1 MRISEPATKIT
12 KVVSGVCKASRYQ
25 GIAALEANMSFDLP
39 NADLGNWA
47 RQACNLAVNR
57 AIPSGSSG
65 LAHRNELVET
75 PQMRLI
81 PILFV
86 ASCSLCL
93 AQQESDNERAGRM
106 FFPPETKE
114 STNLPKQTSGPRR
127 ENSPS
132 ETIDMFF
139 LGLKAGQIDAAYDGL
154 VKGSVIADRREDVAN
169 LKDRTRHALDEF
181 GPISGYELLEERTVG
196 STLLRRTCISFNSDL
211 PLRWRFY
218 FYKAEGTWKLVDL
231 RIDDGLVE
239 LFEESIRPRK

>member
-1 MRISEPATKIT
+1 MR
-12 KVVSGVCKASRYQ
+12 
-25 GIAALEANMSFDLP
+25 F
-39 NADLGNWA
+39 
-47 RQACNLAVNR
+47 
-57 AIPSGSSG
+57 
-65 LAHRNELVET
+65 
-75 PQMRLI
+75 I

-86 ASCSLCL
+86 VSCSLCL
-93 AQQESDNERAGRM
+93 AQQGSDKERAARM

-114 STNLPKQTSGPRR
+114 STDSPKQAPGPRR

-154 VKGSVIADRREDVAN
+154 VKGSVIADRREDVAG
-169 LKDRTRHALDEF
+169 LKDRTRHALDNF
-181 GPISGYELLEERTVG
+181 GPISGYEVLEEKTVG

-218 FYKAEGTWKLVDL
+218 FYKAQGTWKLVDL
-231 RIDDGLVE
+231 RVDDGLVE

>member
-1 MRISEPATKIT
+1 
-12 KVVSGVCKASRYQ
+12 
-25 GIAALEANMSFDLP
+25 MSYDLP

-57 AIPSGSSG
+57 TIPSGSSG

-75 PQMRLI
+75 PQMRFI

-93 AQQESDNERAGRM
+93 AQQGSDNERAGRM
-106 FFPPETKE
+106 FFPPQTKE
-114 STNLPKQTSGPRR
+114 STDPSKQAPGPRR

-132 ETIDMFF
+132 EAIDMFF

-154 VKGSVIADRREDVAN
+154 VKGSVIADRREDVAG
-169 LKDRTRHALDEF
+169 LKDRTRHALDNF
-181 GPISGYELLEERTVG
+181 GPITGYEVLEEKTVG

-218 FYKAEGTWKLVDL
+218 FYKAQGTWKLVDL
-231 RIDDGLVE
+231 RVDDGLVE
-239 LFEESIRPRK
+239 LFEESVRPRK

>member
-1 MRISEPATKIT
+1 MTYPMLTAEP
-12 KVVSGVCKASRYQ
+12 
-25 GIAALEANMSFDLP
+25 E
-39 NADLGNWA
+39 
-47 RQACNLAVNR
+47 LAKLVIQWMMER
-57 AIPSGSSG
+57 FPSGSSG
-65 LAHRNELVET
+65 LAHRGELVET
-75 PQMRLI
+75 PQMRFI

-86 ASCSLCL
+86 VSCSLCL
-93 AQQESDNERAGRM
+93 AQQESDNERAARM
-106 FFPPETKE
+106 FFPPETNE
-114 STNLPKQTSGPRR
+114 SANLPKQASGPRR

-181 GPISGYELLEERTVG
+181 GPISGYEVLEERTVG

-218 FYKAEGTWKLVDL
+218 FYKAQGTWKLVDL

>member
-1 MRISEPATKIT
+1 MR
-12 KVVSGVCKASRYQ
+12 
-25 GIAALEANMSFDLP
+25 F
-39 NADLGNWA
+39 
-47 RQACNLAVNR
+47 
-57 AIPSGSSG
+57 
-65 LAHRNELVET
+65 
-75 PQMRLI
+75 I

-86 ASCSLCL
+86 LSCSLCL
-93 AQQESDNERAGRM
+93 AQQGSDKERASRM

-114 STNLPKQTSGPRR
+114 SIDSTKQASGPRR

-181 GPISGYELLEERTVG
+181 GPISGYELLEEKTVG

-218 FYKAEGTWKLVDL
+218 FYKAQGTWKLVDL
-231 RIDDGLVE
+231 RIDDGSGGAFRGKYPPTKMINRFLSFIRFSHTIFALPFALGSMFVAAHGLPSFRLFSLV
-239 LFEESIRPRK
+239 RPRDGLRANGGDDVQSSR

>member
-1 MRISEPATKIT
+1 LRISEPATKIT

-65 LAHRNELVET
+65 LAHRNELIET

-114 STNLPKQTSGPRR
+114 STNLSKQASGPRR

>member
-1 MRISEPATKIT
+1 LRISEPATKIT

-114 STNLPKQTSGPRR
+114 STNLPKQASGPRR

-239 LFEESIRPRK
+239 LFEESIRP